1 MNTSVKLSNS
11 MVLVLLLGTS
21 SSLAKASGM
30 LFMSVMVVGVYGVCM
45 SLLRP
50 RLMPLSTLLTS
61 VVLAATLTACAE
73 IFAQRWSVQ
82 WHQALSLYT
91 GMIALQCVV
100 LEHNGFF
107 RQSLAQRLKL
117 GIQFG
122 GLMVLLAV
130 LRELIGQGS
139 LGRDLSEHWRE
150 WVLFRAGLHWLT
162 LVPGAL
168 ILLGLLL
175 AAHQAWTR
183 PNSISKETHR
193 P

>member
-1 MNTSVKLSNS
+1 MNTSAQLSNS

-21 SSLAKASGM
+21 HSLAGASGM
-30 LFMSVMVVGVYGVCM
+30 LLMSLLVVGVYGLCM

-50 RLMPLSTLLTS
+50 HLTPLSVLLSS
-61 VVLAATLTACAE
+61 VVLAATLTSCADTL
-73 IFAQRWSVQ
+73 AQRWSVQ
-82 WHQALSLYT
+82 WHQAFSLYI
-91 GMIALQCVV
+91 GLIALQCVV

-107 RQSLAQRLKL
+107 RQSLTRRLKL
-117 GIQFG
+117 GIQFA
-122 GLMVLLAV
+122 GLMVILAA
-130 LRELIGQGS
+130 LREIAGHGS
-139 LGRDLSEHWRE
+139 LGGDLSEHWR
-150 WVLFRAGLHWLT
+150 GLLILSEGVHWLT

-175 AAHQAWTR
+175 AARQAWTR